1 MLDTLTD
8 EQRAEEDAVDDELLQ
23 RRLDLDFELV
33 LLGELL
39 LGAPDG
45 AQNTAAAGLRG
56 YSVSAWSDRL
66 QSIYYLLS
74 SAQLL
79 FLETMYR
86 QSEGYELIS
95 GRCESECPP

>member
-1 MLDTLTD
+1 MLDRLTD

-23 RRLDLDFELV
+23 RRLDLDVELV

-56 YSVSAWSDRL
+56 HLVSTRSDRL
-66 QSIYYLLS
+66 QSIYYQVDNIYSLWRLS
-74 SAQLL
+74 IQGVRFVLS
-79 FLETMYR
+79 
-86 QSEGYELIS
+86 
-95 GRCESECPP
+95 

>member
-23 RRLDLDFELV
+23 RRLDLDVELV

-45 AQNTAAAGLRG
+45 AQNTAAARLRG
-56 YSVSAWSDRL
+56 HSVSTWSDRL
-66 QSIYYLLS
+66 QSRWIKVGVAMYLQSTFMNLTLCKFKLHKPLN
-74 SAQLL
+74 QL
-79 FLETMYR
+79 
-86 QSEGYELIS
+86 
-95 GRCESECPP
+95 